1 MSSKE
6 SGKEV
11 VWKDN
16 GVPSMK
22 VLFDSVVSWFDSIET
37 DLGSA
42 DMQDKRLS

>member
-11 VWKDN
+11 VWKDS

-22 VLFDSVVSWFDSIET
+22 VLVNSVVSCFDSIET

-42 DMQDKRLS
+42 NMQDKRLS